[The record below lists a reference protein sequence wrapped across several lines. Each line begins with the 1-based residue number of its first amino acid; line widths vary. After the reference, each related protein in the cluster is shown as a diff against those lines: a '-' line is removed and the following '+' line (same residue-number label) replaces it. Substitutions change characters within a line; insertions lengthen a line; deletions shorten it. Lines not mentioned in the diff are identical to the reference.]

1 MSNFDFLRDFDTTLW
16 KLGNRIE
23 KQVNISPS
31 GVKADATTFLEYIL
45 KQYLSSVNVE
55 YNSRKNFSDQIDAVY
70 RLDGIAYGF
79 KEKIKNAYNMRSHIH
94 DNFEDI
100 EKNEYVVA
108 MQLHERLFY
117 IAKKF
122 YRDSDSYDH
131 YKGVPEYKPLKLDFS
146 DDEIELLEI
155 PDFNEIVEFK
165 YDYCVVCGEPNHSNY
180 SIFCENCNRQIDNAN
195 NFISIRNSFGKDA
208 KFTKEDLIEYGIHE
222 GYVLPLINSLVK
234 SNLLKVKGRFYEFNN
249 LNIDSYMSRIDKY
262 ITIGELI
269 TKFRED
275 KLSPTEIKQTKEYRQ
290 GSYKQDPFYQF
301 YKIINE
307 EILNKFE
314 RDLLTTE
321 NIWQSIEY
329 TTIPQ
334 KDLKRW
340 YLIKLNQFKKN
351 EINESFVIFN
361 KLLIEDYLSL
371 KRQGIKDNNIK
382 KKLNIS
388 DDMLEFFPKFYPEFE
403 SEISQ
408 IKKDLILKLLSENKS
423 KSQVIEEAGITQKEY
438 DDLIK
443 YSKFKKNEFGM
454 EYEKILNERKEQL
467 LTYLTT
473 NDLSLSCNMANVTVD
488 DFYQWLKDA
497 KIDSEFYIKSNKI
510 LMDKYLNERESG
522 KTKSD
527 ACKSIALD
535 ESIVDKWLKRKNKL
549 FDEFKDKNLNVIV
562 NLVLQHFKNNKT
574 KKEISESVEVSVNEI
589 NRFLLLGERGSKVY
603 GELYDYY
610 SSEVIPKQLSRFMDE
625 IKNKPLNKAIDNVDL
640 TKEELKYYYETNTD
654 FHDSYLSFK
663 MDRYIEEIL
672 DGRTHEKSL
681 KRSNLSD
688 EEYLQLKQKIDE
700 ILLHERMEIV
710 KKEILNDSKSD
721 VASKRAGV
729 TFDDVYD
736 WYYKGKSDKEFKE
749 FSEFFFSHY
758 IEPNVLWVNK
768 LLGNNHPM
776 DKILKIFDINF
787 TEKDFEIWQ
796 KDGLINPEDVV
807 VDLKD
812 DDEEDGEKIS
822 MLDSHNSKIY
832 AHESK
837 DNKWGSDDSNSG
849 LYKTVQGNLDEDD
862 EIRRKD
868 LFFKQKKSSKS
879 SSILKNDEKD
889 IEKLKKEILGNKGD

>member
-16 KLGNRIE
+16 KLGKRIE

-45 KQYLSSVNVE
+45 KQYLNSVNIQ

-122 YRDSDSYDH
+122 YRDSDSYDQ

-180 SIFCENCNRQIDNAN
+180 SIFCEDCNRQIDNAN
-195 NFISIRNSFGKDA
+195 NFISIRNNFGKDS

-249 LNIDSYMSRIDKY
+249 LNIESYMTRIDKY
-262 ITIGELI
+262 IRIGELI

-275 KLSPTEIKQTKEYRQ
+275 KLSPTEIKETKEYRQ
-290 GSYKQDPFYQF
+290 GSYKQEPFYQF
-301 YKIINE
+301 FKIINE
-307 EILNKFE
+307 EIINKFE

-321 NIWQSIEY
+321 NIWDSIEY

-340 YLIKLNQFKKN
+340 YLIQLNNYKKN

-361 KLLIEDYLSL
+361 RLLITDYLSL
-371 KRQGIKDNNIK
+371 KREGIKDSDIEK
-382 KKLNIS
+382 QLNIS
-388 DDMLEFFPKFYPEFE
+388 KEMLEFFPKFYPEFE

-408 IKKDLILKLLSENKS
+408 IKKDLILKLLNEGKS
-423 KSQVIEEAGITQKEY
+423 KSQVIEEAGITKKEY

-443 YSKFKKNEFGM
+443 YSKFKENEFGK
-454 EYEKILNERKEQL
+454 EYEKIVNDRKEQL
-467 LTYLTT
+467 LIHLTT
-473 NDLSLSCNMANVTVD
+473 NDLINSCLLTKITVD
-488 DFYQWLKDA
+488 DFYQWLDDA
-497 KIDSEFYIKSNKI
+497 KVDSEFYIKSNKI
-510 LMDKYLNERESG
+510 LMDKYLNERKTG
-522 KTKSD
+522 KTKSLV
-527 ACKSIALD
+527 CESIALD

-549 FDEFKDKNLNVIV
+549 FDEFKDKNLKVIV
-562 NLVLQHFKNNKT
+562 DLVLDGFKNNQT
-574 KKEISESVEVSVNEI
+574 KKEISQNVEVSVNEI
-589 NRFLLLGERGSKVY
+589 NRFLLLGKRGSKIY
-603 GELYDYY
+603 SELYDYY
-610 SSEVIPKQLSRFMDE
+610 EKEVIPKHLQRFLVE
-625 IKNKPLNKAIDNVDL
+625 IKNKPFIKTLSYVDL
-640 TKEELKYYYETNTD
+640 TKEELIHYYETNQD
-654 FHDSYLSFK
+654 FHDKYLSFK
-663 MDRYIEEIL
+663 MERYVEEII

-681 KRSNLSD
+681 KKSNLSN

-710 KKEILNDSKSD
+710 KREILNDSKSD
-721 VASKRAGV
+721 VATKRAGV
-729 TFDDVYD
+729 TVDDVYD
-736 WYYKGKSDKEFKE
+736 WYYKGKSDEEFKE
-749 FSEFFFSHY
+749 FSEFFYDHY
-758 IEPNVLWVNK
+758 IEHNVLWVNR
-768 LLGNNHPM
+768 LLKDGLSIE
-776 DKILKIFDINF
+776 KILSKFTENF
-787 TEKDFEIWQ
+787 TSKDFEIWQ
-796 KDGLINPEDVV
+796 KDGLIEKENIF
-807 VDLKD
+807 VDLTED
-812 DDEEDGEKIS
+812 DDEEENLSLFENYQYGE
-822 MLDSHNSKIY
+822 NS
-832 AHESK
+832 S
-837 DNKWGSDDSNSG
+837 DNKLSLDRKNSDLYSYLNEDS
-849 LYKTVQGNLDEDD
+849 DE
-862 EIRRKD
+862 EFSSKEVLFKRKNA
-868 LFFKQKKSSKS
+868 SKS
-879 SSILKNDEKD
+879 STILKKDDEKD
-889 IEKLKKEILGNKGD
+889 IEKLKKEILGNK

>member
-45 KQYLSSVNVE
+45 KQYLSKVNVQ

-122 YRDSDSYDH
+122 YRDSDSYDQ

-180 SIFCENCNRQIDNAN
+180 SIFCEDCNRQIDNAN
-195 NFISIRNSFGKDA
+195 NFISIRNNFGKDS

-249 LNIDSYMSRIDKY
+249 LNIESYMSRIDKY
-262 ITIGELI
+262 IRIGELI

-275 KLSPTEIKQTKEYRQ
+275 KLSPTEIKETIEYKQ
-290 GSYKQDPFYQF
+290 GSYKQEPFYQF
-301 YKIINE
+301 FKIINE
-307 EILNKFE
+307 EIINKFE
-314 RDLLTTE
+314 KDLLTTE
-321 NIWQSIEY
+321 NIWDSIEY

-340 YLIKLNQFKKN
+340 YLIQLNNYKKN

-361 KLLIEDYLSL
+361 RLLITDYLSL
-371 KRQGIKDNNIK
+371 KREGIKDSDIERQ
-382 KKLNIS
+382 LNVS
-388 DDMLEFFPKFYPEFE
+388 KEMLEFFPKFYPEFE
-403 SEISQ
+403 SELSQ
-408 IKKDLILKLLSENKS
+408 IKKDLILKLLNEGKS
-423 KSQVIEEAGITQKEY
+423 KSQVIEEAGITRKEY

-443 YSKFKKNEFGM
+443 YSKFKENEFAE
-454 EYEKILNERKEQL
+454 EYEKIVNGRKEQL
-467 LTYLTT
+467 LIHLTT
-473 NDLSLSCNMANVTVD
+473 NDLKNSCILTKITVD
-488 DFYQWLKDA
+488 DFYQWLDDA
-497 KIDSEFYIKSNKI
+497 KIDSDFYIKSNKI
-510 LMDKYLNERESG
+510 LMDKYLNERKTG
-522 KTKSD
+522 KTKSLV
-527 ACKSIALD
+527 CESIALD

-549 FDEFKDKNLNVIV
+549 FDEFKDKNLKVIV
-562 NLVLQHFKNNKT
+562 DLVLDGFKNNQT
-574 KKEISESVEVSVNEI
+574 KKEISQNVEVSVNEI
-589 NRFLLLGERGSKVY
+589 NRFLLLGERGSKIY
-603 GELYDYY
+603 SELYDYY
-610 SSEVIPKQLSRFMDE
+610 KKEVIPKHLQRFLVE
-625 IKNKPLNKAIDNVDL
+625 IKNKPFTKVLNHVDL
-640 TKEELKYYYETNTD
+640 TKDELIHYYQTND
-654 FHDSYLSFK
+654 EFHDKYLSFK
-663 MDRYIEEIL
+663 MERYVEEIL

-681 KRSNLSD
+681 KKSNLSS

-700 ILLHERMEIV
+700 RLLHERMEIV
-710 KKEILNDSKSD
+710 KRVILNDSKSD
-721 VASKRAGV
+721 VAAKRAGV
-729 TFDDVYD
+729 TVDDVYD
-736 WYYKGKSDKEFKE
+736 WYYKGKSDEKFRE
-749 FSEFFFSHY
+749 FSEFFYDHY
-758 IEPNVLWVNK
+758 IEPNVLWVNR
-768 LLGNNHPM
+768 LLSRNHPM

-796 KDGLINPEDVV
+796 KEGLINAEDVI
-807 VDLKD
+807 VDLN
-812 DDEEDGEKIS
+812 DDEDEDKKIS
-822 MLDSHNSKIY
+822 IIDSHNSKIY
-832 AHESK
+832 SHESSE
-837 DNKWGSDDSNSG
+837 NTWGSDDKNSD
-849 LYKTVQGNLDEDD
+849 LYKTVHGSIDEDD
-862 EIRRKD
+862 EIKRKD
-868 LFFKQKKSSKS
+868 LFSNYDKS
-879 SSILKNDEKD
+879 SSTILKKDEED
-889 IEKLKKEILGNKGD
+889 VEKLKKEILGKK

>member
-45 KQYLSSVNVE
+45 KQYLSKVNVQ

-122 YRDSDSYDH
+122 YRDSDCYDY

-180 SIFCENCNRQIDNAN
+180 SIFCEDCNRQIDNAN
-195 NFISIRNSFGKDA
+195 NFISIRNSFGKDSR
-208 KFTKEDLIEYGIHE
+208 FTKEDLIEYGIHE

-249 LNIDSYMSRIDKY
+249 LNIESYMTRIDKY
-262 ITIGELI
+262 IRIGELI

-275 KLSPTEIKQTKEYRQ
+275 KLSPTEIKETNEYRQ
-290 GSYKQDPFYQF
+290 GSYKQEPFYQF
-301 YKIINE
+301 FKIINE
-307 EILNKFE
+307 EIINKFE

-321 NIWQSIEY
+321 NIWDSIEY

-340 YLIKLNQFKKN
+340 YLIQLNNYKKN

-361 KLLIEDYLSL
+361 RLLISDYLSL
-371 KRQGIKDNNIK
+371 KREGIKDSDIEK
-382 KKLNIS
+382 QLNIS
-388 DDMLEFFPKFYPEFE
+388 KEMLEFFPKFYPEFE
-403 SEISQ
+403 SELSK
-408 IKKDLILKLLSENKS
+408 IKKDLILKLLNEGKS
-423 KSQVIEEAGITQKEY
+423 KSQVIEEAGITRKEY
-438 DDLIK
+438 DDLVK
-443 YSKFKKNEFGM
+443 YSKFKENEFAE
-454 EYEKILNERKEQL
+454 EYEKIVNDRKEQL
-467 LTYLTT
+467 LIHLTT
-473 NDLSLSCNMANVTVD
+473 NDLKNSCLLTKITVD
-488 DFYQWLKDA
+488 DFYQWLDDA
-497 KIDSEFYIKSNKI
+497 KIDSDFYFKSNKI
-510 LMDKYLNERESG
+510 LMDKYLNERKTG
-522 KTKSD
+522 KTKSL
-527 ACKSIALD
+527 ACESIALD

-549 FDEFKDKNLNVIV
+549 FDEFKDKNLKVIV
-562 NLVLQHFKNNKT
+562 DLVLDGFKSNKI
-574 KKEISESVEVSVNEI
+574 KKEISQNVEVSVNEI
-589 NRFLLLGERGSKVY
+589 NRFLLLGKRGSKIY
-603 GELYDYY
+603 SELYDYY
-610 SSEVIPKQLSRFMDE
+610 ENKVIPKHLQRFLME
-625 IKNKPLNKAIDNVDL
+625 IKTKSFTKALIHVDL
-640 TKEELKYYYETNTD
+640 TKEELIHYYQTNDD
-654 FHDSYLSFK
+654 FHDKYLSFK
-663 MDRYIEEIL
+663 MDRYVEEII

-681 KRSNLSD
+681 KKSNLSG

-710 KKEILNDSKSD
+710 KREILNDSKSD
-721 VASKRAGV
+721 VATKHAGV
-729 TFDDVYD
+729 TVDDVYD
-736 WYYKGKSDKEFKE
+736 WYYKGKSDEEFKE
-749 FSEFFFSHY
+749 FSEFFYDHY
-758 IEPNVLWVNK
+758 IEHNVLWVNR
-768 LLGNNHPM
+768 LLKDGLSIE
-776 DKILKIFDINF
+776 KILSKFTENF
-787 TEKDFEIWQ
+787 TSKDFEIWQ
-796 KDGLINPEDVV
+796 EDGLIEKENIF
-807 VDLKD
+807 VDLTE
-812 DDEEDGEKIS
+812 DEEEENLSLFENYQYGE
-822 MLDSHNSKIY
+822 NS
-832 AHESK
+832 S
-837 DNKWGSDDSNSG
+837 DNKLSLDRKNSDLYSYLNEDS
-849 LYKTVQGNLDEDD
+849 DE
-862 EIRRKD
+862 EFSSKEVLFKRKNA
-868 LFFKQKKSSKS
+868 SKS
-879 SSILKNDEKD
+879 STILKKDDEKD